1 MVENIPPSF
10 PSNHKTNI
18 HVFMPSHNS
27 HSLFHT
33 APKRLNGLKRK
44 DLDLTL
50 KCRFLNLT
58 WLWNDFAEH
67 REREWGGEK
76 GRNRESGNSPV
87 KEDKDIR
94 HLPCQYSKWVGL
106 GL

>member
-1 MVENIPPSF
+1 
-10 PSNHKTNI
+10 
-18 HVFMPSHNS
+18 MPSHNS

-58 WLWNDFAEH
+58 WLWNDFAKH
-67 REREWGGEK
+67 
-76 GRNRESGNSPV
+76 RESGVV
-87 KEDKDIR
+87 KRGETER
-94 HLPCQYSKWVGL
+94 VETVL
-106 GL
+106 